1 MNWDVASKVPPKIGR
16 TKMSFYRM
24 LIGGAL
30 IDGDAEMDVINP
42 ATGKLLASCPR
53 GSAAQLDAAVAA
65 AKGAQP
71 GWAACSLAER
81 QDALAGLADSLES
94 QSEGFARLL
103 TMEQGKPL
111 AEATAE
117 VAYTVAFIRHFATKG
132 PRVEVLEIGPGRR
145 IEMHRRPLGVVG
157 AIIPWNFPLLLIAFK
172 LPPALVTGNTIVV
185 KPSPTTP
192 LTALKLGEL
201 CAEFFPPGVVNIVSD
216 ANDLGGRLSAH
227 PDVAKISFT
236 GSTSTGAMVMQAAAE
251 TIKRVTLELGGND
264 AAIVLPDIDPAAV
277 APALFGSSF
286 MNAGQVCLAIKRLYV
301 HKDIYDEVCD
311 RLAALATDAV
321 VDDGLMQG
329 AQIGPLQNRMQF
341 QKVKGFL
348 ADAHAAGKVIA
359 GGKAIDRPGYFI
371 EPTIVRDV
379 TDGDR
384 IVDIEQFGPI
394 LPIIKF
400 SDPEDALARANAS
413 PLGLGGSVWSKD
425 VRRATDLAARMDVGM
440 AWVNKH
446 LDFGPGIPF
455 GGAKQSGI
463 GMELGD
469 AGLAEFTQLSVLNIA
484 L

>member
-1 MNWDVASKVPPKIGR
+1 
-16 TKMSFYRM
+16 MSIYRM

-30 IDGDAEMDVINP
+30 VDGDAEMDVINP

-71 GWAACSLAER
+71 AWASLSLEER
-81 QDALAGLADSLES
+81 KSALIKLADGLEAR
-94 QSEGFARLL
+94 SEEFARLL

-111 AEATAE
+111 AESDAE
-117 VAYTVAFIRHFATKG
+117 ISYTIAFIRYCSALSTKVETIEDG
-132 PRVEVLEIGPGRR
+132 PDRRVEL
-145 IEMHRRPLGVVG
+145 HRKPLGVVG

-201 CAEFFPPGVVNIVSD
+201 CAETFPPGVVNIVSD
-216 ANDLGGRLSAH
+216 ANDLGERLSAH

-236 GSTSTGAMVMQAAAE
+236 GSTATGAKVMQSAAE
-251 TIKRVTLELGGND
+251 TIKRLTLELGGND
-264 AAIVLPDIDPAAV
+264 AAIVLPDVDPAEV
-277 APALFGSSF
+277 VPALFGGAF

-301 HKDIYDEVCD
+301 HKDIYDDVCN
-311 RLAALATDAV
+311 RLAILARNAI
-321 VDDGLMQG
+321 VDDGLKPG
-329 AQIGPLQNRMQF
+329 TQIGPLQNRMQF
-341 QKVKGFL
+341 DKVKGFL
-348 ADAHAAGKVIA
+348 ADAYAAGKVIA
-359 GGKAIDRPGYFI
+359 GGKPIDRPGNFI
-371 EPTIVRDV
+371 QPTIVRDV

-384 IVDIEQFGPI
+384 IVDLEQFGPI
-394 LPIIKF
+394 LPVIKF

-413 PLGLGGSVWSKD
+413 SLGLGGSVWSKD
-425 VRRATDLAARMDVGM
+425 VRRATDLASRMDVGM

-469 AGLAEFTQLSVLNIA
+469 AGLTEFTQLSVLNIA

>member
-1 MNWDVASKVPPKIGR
+1 
-16 TKMSFYRM
+16 MSDYKM
-24 LIGGAL
+24 LINGQL
-30 IDGDAEMDVINP
+30 VVGDATMDVINP
-42 ATGKLLASCPR
+42 ATGERLAICPR
-53 GSAAQLDAAVAA
+53 GSSAQMDAAIGA
-65 AKGAQP
+65 AKRAQP
-71 GWAACSLAER
+71 GWAARPLHER
-81 QDALAGLADSLES
+81 QAALVRLADDLDASS
-94 QSEGFARLL
+94 ADFARLL

-117 VAYTVAFIRHFATKG
+117 VAYTAAFMRYFATLG
-132 PRVEVLEIGPGRR
+132 PRVDILEDGPTRR
-145 IEMHRRPLGVVG
+145 VELHRKPLGVVG

-172 LPPALVTGNTIVV
+172 LPPALVTGNSIVV

-201 CAEFFPPGVVNIVSD
+201 CANIFPSGVVNIVTD
-216 ANDLGGRLSAH
+216 ANDLGAHLSSH

-236 GSTSTGAMVMQAAAE
+236 GSTATGAKVMQAAAE

-264 AAIVLPDIDPAAV
+264 AAIVLPDVDPAEV
-277 APALFGSSF
+277 VPALFSGAF

-301 HKDIYDEVCD
+301 HQDVYDEVCD
-311 RLAALATDAV
+311 RLAVLAHNAV
-321 VDDGLMQG
+321 VDDGLKQG

-341 QKVKGFL
+341 DKVKGFL
-348 ADAHAAGKVIA
+348 ADAHAVGKVVA
-359 GGKAIDRPGYFI
+359 GGKPVDRPGFFI

-384 IVDIEQFGPI
+384 IVDVEQFGPI
-394 LPIIKF
+394 LPVIKF

-425 VRRATDLAARMDVGM
+425 IGRATDLASRMDVGM

-469 AGLAEFTQLSVLNIA
+469 VGLSEFTQLSVLNIA

>member
-1 MNWDVASKVPPKIGR
+1 
-16 TKMSFYRM
+16 MSDYRM
-24 LIGGAL
+24 LISGAL
-30 IDGDAEMDVINP
+30 VAGDTTMDVVNP
-42 ATGKLLASCPR
+42 ATGDLLAVCPR

-65 AKGAQP
+65 AKQAQP
-71 GWAACSLAER
+71 GWAARSLAER
-81 QDALAGLADSLES
+81 QDALACLANGLES
-94 QSEGFARLL
+94 RSEDFARLL

-117 VAYTVAFIRHFATKG
+117 VAYTGAFIRHFATLG
-132 PRVEVLEIGPGRR
+132 TRVEVLEDGRDR
-145 IEMHRRPLGVVG
+145 RVELHRKPLGVVG

-192 LTALKLGEL
+192 LTALRLGEL

-236 GSTSTGAMVMQAAAE
+236 GSTATGAKVMQAAAE
-251 TIKRVTLELGGND
+251 TIKRITLELGGND
-264 AAIVLPDIDPAAV
+264 AAIVLSDVDPAAV
-277 APALFGSSF
+277 APALFGAAF

-301 HKDIYDEVCD
+301 HQDIYDEVCD
-311 RLAALATDAV
+311 RLAALAAAAV
-321 VDDGLMQG
+321 VDDGLKLG
-329 AQIGPLQNRMQF
+329 VQIGPLQNSIQF
-341 QKVKGFL
+341 EKVKGFL
-348 ADAHAAGKVIA
+348 ADAHAAGNVIA
-359 GGKAIDRPGYFI
+359 GGKPIDRPGYFI

-384 IVDIEQFGPI
+384 IVDVEQFGPI
-394 LPIIKF
+394 LPVIKF
-400 SDPEDALARANAS
+400 SDPENALARANAS
-413 PLGLGGSVWSKD
+413 PLGLGGSVWSRD
-425 VRRATDLAARMDVGM
+425 VNRASEIASRMDVGM

>member
-1 MNWDVASKVPPKIGR
+1 
-16 TKMSFYRM
+16 M
-24 LIGGAL
+24 LISGAL
-30 IDGDAEMDVINP
+30 VAGDTTMDVVNP
-42 ATGKLLASCPR
+42 ATGDLLAVCPR

-65 AKGAQP
+65 AKQAQP
-71 GWAACSLAER
+71 GWAARSLAER
-81 QDALAGLADSLES
+81 QDALACLANGLES
-94 QSEGFARLL
+94 RSEDFARLL

-117 VAYTVAFIRHFATKG
+117 VAYTGAFIRHFATLG
-132 PRVEVLEIGPGRR
+132 TRVEVLEDGRDR
-145 IEMHRRPLGVVG
+145 RVELHRKPLGVVG

-192 LTALKLGEL
+192 LTALRLGEL

-236 GSTSTGAMVMQAAAE
+236 GSTATGAKVMQAAAE
-251 TIKRVTLELGGND
+251 TIKRITLELGGND
-264 AAIVLPDIDPAAV
+264 AAIVLSDVDPAAV
-277 APALFGSSF
+277 APALFGAAF

-301 HKDIYDEVCD
+301 HQDIYDEVCD
-311 RLAALATDAV
+311 RLAALAAAAV
-321 VDDGLMQG
+321 VDDGLKLG
-329 AQIGPLQNRMQF
+329 VQIGPLQNSIQF
-341 QKVKGFL
+341 EKVKGFL
-348 ADAHAAGKVIA
+348 ADAHAAGNVIA
-359 GGKAIDRPGYFI
+359 GGKPIDRPGYFI

-384 IVDIEQFGPI
+384 IVDVEQFGPI
-394 LPIIKF
+394 LPVIKF
-400 SDPEDALARANAS
+400 SDPENALARANAS
-413 PLGLGGSVWSKD
+413 PLGLGGSVWSRD
-425 VRRATDLAARMDVGM
+425 VNRASEIASRMDVGM